1 LRIFSRNYLA
11 ICAALLSLLLGLACG
26 QDEDP
31 MVEIRR
37 LHEEGRYAASVDR
50 LRILVDRDP
59 SNAETQFLL
68 GSALLLSG
76 NGGLAVWPLRA
87 ATRSPKYAIEARMLL
102 ARSMV
107 ESRTAP
113 DAIQVINEV
122 LELEPENLPAMVLR
136 IQAYQATGK
145 NDEALADI
153 ERVLELD
160 PSNIPV
166 LVPRVTALIVT
177 EQIEEAEIAIE
188 EARER
193 LDDTDEEVDP
203 AFRAMLCV
211 ARGMFAHEKGESET
225 AEAQYGKCLEQFPGQ
240 PMVVQETAR
249 FYEMIGQ
256 PDRAIEI
263 LEEAYELTG
272 NSIFRMALAQR
283 MKRAGDAEEQERLL
297 RLEAEE
303 RPSTTAWFTLADF
316 YVGRDEFDKAL
327 EAFDHALAM
336 SPNPPETLLFAY
348 ADTLVQAEQFDRAQ
362 SLVEG
367 FEQSA
372 LRDLILGR
380 ILLAQGDPAGA
391 LVSFE
396 SGILLWPNNPAA
408 RFLAGQAAEHMGDFD
423 RAISEYRESIRA
435 NPARTEAGLRL
446 AELYYRQGH
455 FMDALDAVQRYMQA
469 HPGDVDGILMG
480 IRVAHKARRFGIASE
495 GLARLS
501 EKPEHA
507 AMAVAEH
514 ATLLAESNPD
524 GDATAVKTVE
534 DSDLDLTDPINAPAL
549 RVLLTY
555 LAKLEEHEKAEK
567 RIGSALGAHPESA
580 VFNELNGQVL
590 SAQGE
595 SPEKA
600 REAFDRALELDPE
613 HAEALVGLA
622 VLSAEAG
629 DVDAALA
636 FYDRAAKLDSE
647 DPAAVLAAAK
657 LELGAGR
664 TAAAQARF
672 EAVLGDHPRESGAA
686 IELAR
691 ILADQGKFESGLEYA
706 HRAEWLRAPEAEET
720 LASIEGLRAR
730 RGAAGNA
737 PAASE

>member
-1 LRIFSRNYLA
+1 MRIFSRNYLA

-37 LHEEGRYAASVDR
+37 LHEEGRYAASVDQ

-59 SNAETQFLL
+59 SNAEAQFLL

-113 DAIQVINEV
+113 DAIPVINEV
-122 LELEPENLPAMVLR
+122 LELEPENIPAMVLR

-160 PSNIPV
+160 PEQH
-166 LVPRVTALIVT
+166 PRSGSPRDGADRNGTDRRGGDCDRGG
-177 EQIEEAEIAIE
+177 
-188 EARER
+188 ARTTR
-193 LDDTDEEVDP
+193 
-203 AFRAMLCV
+203 
-211 ARGMFAHEKGESET
+211 
-225 AEAQYGKCLEQFPGQ
+225 QYGRGGRAGVSRDVVCRARHVCPREGGERGRRGPIRKCLEQFPGQ

-316 YVGRDEFDKAL
+316 HVGRDEFDKAL

-348 ADTLVQAEQFDRAQ
+348 ADTLVQAEQFDKAR

-367 FEQSA
+367 FEQA
-372 LRDLILGR
+372 TLRDLILGR

-408 RFLAGQAAEHMGDFD
+408 RFLAGQAAERMGDFD

-435 NPARTEAGLRL
+435 NPRPHG
-446 AELYYRQGH
+446 G
-455 FMDALDAVQRYMQA
+455 
-469 HPGDVDGILMG
+469 
-480 IRVAHKARRFGIASE
+480 
-495 GLARLS
+495 
-501 EKPEHA
+501 
-507 AMAVAEH
+507 
-514 ATLLAESNPD
+514 
-524 GDATAVKTVE
+524 
-534 DSDLDLTDPINAPAL
+534 
-549 RVLLTY
+549 
-555 LAKLEEHEKAEK
+555 
-567 RIGSALGAHPESA
+567 
-580 VFNELNGQVL
+580 
-590 SAQGE
+590 
-595 SPEKA
+595 
-600 REAFDRALELDPE
+600 
-613 HAEALVGLA
+613 
-622 VLSAEAG
+622 
-629 DVDAALA
+629 
-636 FYDRAAKLDSE
+636 
-647 DPAAVLAAAK
+647 
-657 LELGAGR
+657 
-664 TAAAQARF
+664 
-672 EAVLGDHPRESGAA
+672 PR
-686 IELAR
+686 
-691 ILADQGKFESGLEYA
+691 
-706 HRAEWLRAPEAEET
+706 
-720 LASIEGLRAR
+720 
-730 RGAAGNA
+730 
-737 PAASE
+737 